1 MSIEQVWSKS
11 DLTRT
16 MTLSSGDLTPLRVG
30 VNSKTIVGGFFKKK
44 VIKSC
49 NNLIDHKFD
58 TIMFCQVHVWRRRT
72 GEYAQLFL
80 GESTMIFEIKAGEP
94 DKVVT
99 SLVNGVVKV
108 YRLGGEKGCQMRLA
122 HDLHTA
128 GKFGF

>member
-1 MSIEQVWSKS
+1 M
-11 DLTRT
+11 
-16 MTLSSGDLTPLRVG
+16 
-30 VNSKTIVGGFFKKK
+30 
-44 VIKSC
+44 
-49 NNLIDHKFD
+49 
-58 TIMFCQVHVWRRRT
+58 QVHVWRRRT

-108 YRLGGEKGCQMRLA
+108 YSVGGEGNCQMRLA

-128 GKFGF
+128 G